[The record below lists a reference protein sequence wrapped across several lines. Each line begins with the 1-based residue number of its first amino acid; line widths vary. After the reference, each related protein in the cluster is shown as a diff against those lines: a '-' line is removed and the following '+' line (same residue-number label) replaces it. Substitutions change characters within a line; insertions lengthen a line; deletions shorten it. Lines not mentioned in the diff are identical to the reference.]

1 VTLDTGNSGEDRVR
15 PRLVPELLLG
25 LAIFGLYSIVA
36 SLDDELW
43 PAAARHGRWIF
54 AVERWLHLDIEPAL
68 NHWLASHPALGTAAN
83 YEYASTYVIAAFA
96 LLAWLFLR
104 RPDRYRWARTT
115 FVLLNVVGIAI
126 FVAYPV
132 APPRLLPDLGF
143 VDTVRLGH
151 TWGSWGSPIVAHAN
165 QMAAMPSLH
174 IAWALWVS
182 VVLARVSTGRLVQL
196 FSAVHVLVTLFV
208 IMATANHYFLDA
220 VGGALVVWLSVG
232 LVRTGPVRRGRTVPA
247 ADAFFLHVESPV
259 AAQHVGGLAMLDT
272 TTTPFHRD
280 RLAADIQAHLDELP
294 RFRQK
299 LSVPSRWR
307 RPRWVDAG
315 ELDWDWHVPQ
325 RDLTRPD
332 GRPGGMAA
340 LNALVAE
347 LAATP
352 LPRDRPLWR
361 FVAVRGV
368 APDRAAAI
376 LVVHHVIADGV
387 GTVAQAMT
395 LLEPVGPG
403 SVGPGSVVP
412 GSVVPGSVVPAQR
425 QPVNGSGN
433 GRAAVRSAAVAGSRV
448 TGFGGAGSGGAG
460 SGGAGS
466 GGAGSG
472 RAGSAV
478 ASLVPTSG
486 PATGRRPP
494 GLIRRSL
501 SIAVGLAQ
509 LATDGRPSFRLP
521 VGDRPERGFG
531 TVTLPLDEVRAV
543 ARHNGTRMSD
553 VLLTIVAGGLR
564 RVLGDRAPT
573 GPTRLRV
580 AVPLMVREPGSAA
593 EGNLTAAVMTD
604 LPLGP
609 LAEPERLAEV
619 ARRSRHLH
627 TGTRALASNFV
638 MRRIGALMPAPV
650 HGWFARTVYGGAFF
664 QAIVSNMPGPGAQL
678 SLAGPPLVGAYPIL
692 PLAPRAP
699 LAVGALGWNG
709 VLCVGICTD
718 PALVADPAAL
728 AVAVEAVFDELRP
741 AGGVPADPSVSG
753 VGPAV
758 GPVIGPRTEPAN
770 GPTVGPAVGPLTE
783 PANGPTLR
791 HGPQAGRRPLG

>member
-1 VTLDTGNSGEDRVR
+1 VTLDAGNSGEDPVR
-15 PRLVPELLLG
+15 PRLAPELLLG

-36 SLDDELW
+36 SLDDEVW

-68 NHWLASHPALGTAAN
+68 NHWLVSRPALTRVAN
-83 YEYASTYVIAAFA
+83 YEYASTYVIAALA
-96 LLAWLFLR
+96 LLAWLFVR
-104 RPDRYRWARTT
+104 RPDQYRWARTT
-115 FVLLNVVGIAI
+115 FVLLNMVGIAV
-126 FVAYPV
+126 FVAFPV

-151 TWGSWGSPIVAHAN
+151 TWGSWGSPTVAHAN

-174 IAWALWVS
+174 IAWAVWVS

-220 VGGALVVWLSVG
+220 VGGALAGWLAVG
-232 LVRTGPVRRGRTVPA
+232 LIRSGPARRGLTVPA

-272 TTTPFHRD
+272 TNTPFHRD
-280 RLAADIQAHLDELP
+280 RLAVDIRAHLDELP

-332 GRPGGMAA
+332 GGPGGMAA

-376 LVVHHVIADGV
+376 LIVHHVIADGV

-395 LLEPVGPG
+395 LLEPVN
-403 SVGPGSVVP
+403 
-412 GSVVPGSVVPAQR
+412 PAAAAD
-425 QPVNGSGN
+425 GSGN
-433 GRAAVRSAAVAGSRV
+433 GRAGAHSAAVTS
-448 TGFGGAGSGGAG
+448 
-460 SGGAGS
+460 
-466 GGAGSG
+466 
-472 RAGSAV
+472 SAVASSTV

-486 PATGRRPP
+486 PAAGRRPP
-494 GLIRRSL
+494 GMLRRFL
-501 SIAVGLAQ
+501 GIAVGLAQ

-521 VGDRPERGFG
+521 GGDRPERGFS

-543 ARHNGTRMSD
+543 ARRNGTRMSD

-564 RVLGDRAPT
+564 RVLGDSAPA

-664 QAIVSNMPGPGAQL
+664 QAIVSNMPGPGVQL

-718 PALVADPAAL
+718 PALVADPGAL
-728 AVAVEAVFDELRP
+728 AAAVGAVFEELRP
-741 AGGVPADPSVSG
+741 AGGGVPAGPSVSG

-758 GPVIGPRTEPAN
+758 GPGTGPVT
-770 GPTVGPAVGPLTE
+770 GPAVGL
-783 PANGPTLR
+783 
-791 HGPQAGRRPLG
+791 GPQAGRRPLG